1 MKEEKEGMN
10 KNLIRQVI
18 VLLSLLASQLA
29 CGAQPTL
36 PPTPESTTTASP
48 QPTSTFV
55 PATATSVPSTA
66 TATVVPTPTL
76 SFEVPT
82 PASGKGT
89 LVGDIL
95 WNSQPA
101 VKSQVK
107 LCGDFHFYYGCKGLE
122 YSASTNE
129 QGYYLIENVEP
140 GEYTLLAN
148 LFGTSWYLYSTEKV
162 NIKAD
167 KVSFEKPFHLYKL
180 DLEPIFPANAKT
192 VDITKG
198 NPTMEWKEYPGAAY
212 YEITVDTYFVNAAI
226 REKVET
232 NSFAL
237 TDNIQ
242 ISDCGYSWSVI
253 AYNAD
258 GFEISEF
265 KEEAEFSIVNSGAS
279 CSIAPISPK
288 GDEKVTGGQVTVS
301 WEPNSLADYYVV
313 YFVTED
319 KSSDIFSNKGGTQV
333 DKNTT
338 SYSMSNVTAGKY
350 IWAVDAYDASGN
362 QVATSGLV
370 YFSVTNP

>member
-1 MKEEKEGMN
+1 MN
-10 KNLIRQVI
+10 KNLIRQAI
-18 VLLSLLASQLA
+18 VLFSLIASQLA

-36 PPTPESTTTASP
+36 PPAPESTFTASP
-48 QPTSTFV
+48 QPTLTFV
-55 PATATSVPSTA
+55 PATATPLPPTPTS
-66 TATVVPTPTL
+66 TVVPTPTL

-82 PASGKGT
+82 PASGKGS
-89 LVGDIL
+89 LVGNIL

-122 YSASTNE
+122 YSASTDE
-129 QGYYLIENVEP
+129 QGYYLIENVKP

-180 DLEPIFPANAKT
+180 DLEPVFPTNAKT
-192 VDITKG
+192 VDFTKG
-198 NPTMEWKEYPGAAY
+198 SPTLEWKEYPGAAY

-226 REKVET
+226 SERVET

-237 TDNIQ
+237 ANDIQ
-242 ISDCGYSWSVI
+242 ISDCKYSWSVI
-253 AYNAD
+253 AYNDD
-258 GFEISEF
+258 GYKISEF
-265 KEEAEFSIVNSGAS
+265 KEEAEFSIVNSGS
-279 CSIAPISPK
+279 TCSIATISPNEN
-288 GDEKVTGGQVTVS
+288 EKVTGDQVTVS

-313 YFVTED
+313 YIVKED
-319 KSSDIFSNKGGTQV
+319 QSSNIFSNKGGTQV

-338 SYSMSNVTAGKY
+338 SHSVSNVDAGSY
-350 IWAVDAYDASGN
+350 IWAVDAYNSSGE